1 MSTMWDIAD
10 QSLARAISIFRVG
23 EVDLVD
29 TAQKLG
35 VVPSVIQKNI
45 SHPEGEI
52 TVGHQTFSHFVRPS
66 IHVHPCVRSKCPVI
80 TSGMTLREQVHCGV
94 DSLYNT

>member
-1 MSTMWDIAD
+1 MSKMWDIAD

-35 VVPSVIQKNI
+35 VVPSVVQKNI

-52 TVGHQTFSHFVRPS
+52 TVGHQTFSDHLS
-66 IHVHPCVRSKCPVI
+66 
-80 TSGMTLREQVHCGV
+80 TLSDQASMCIYVFGQNVQPLHLG
-94 DSLYNT
+94 